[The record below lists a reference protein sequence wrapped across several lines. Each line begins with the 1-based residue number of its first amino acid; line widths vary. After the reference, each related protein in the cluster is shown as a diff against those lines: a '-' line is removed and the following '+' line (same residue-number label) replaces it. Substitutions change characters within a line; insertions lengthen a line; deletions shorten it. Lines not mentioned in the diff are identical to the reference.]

1 MKFSFFAVPLLL
13 ASALFVG
20 CASDIDAN
28 LVDAE
33 GADDSAAEAD
43 SDLSESYANRFF
55 GSYAINRASNFVE
68 FERIVLNSDGAY
80 SANVQAPP
88 NVRCFRAPCTV
99 VESGRWNAYAQ
110 SGGHRISLRPAGG
123 ALRVYVATMN
133 ANTGNL
139 VLTRK
144 GKRSTLQLDILS
156 RCAAM
161 RCTATTRCALLD
173 GSPTCAPIAPVTPP
187 TPACIK
193 TGCSGQICADGDRMS
208 TCEFRPEY
216 ACYAQA
222 ECTRQSNGQCGF
234 SKTPA
239 LVACLNANIEQ

>member
-1 MKFSFFAVPLLL
+1 MKFSFLAVPLVL
-13 ASALFVG
+13 ASALFAG
-20 CASDIDAN
+20 CASDIEPADD
-28 LVDAE
+28 LGTDAE
-33 GADDSAAEAD
+33 DSAAEA
-43 SDLSESYANRFF
+43 SSELTASYANRFF
-55 GSYAINRASNFVE
+55 GSYAIRRASNFVE

-80 SANVQAPP
+80 TANIQAPP

-110 SGGHRISLRPAGG
+110 SGGHRVSLRPTGG
-123 ALRVYVATMN
+123 ALRVYVATIN

-144 GKRSTLQLDILS
+144 GKRSTLQLDALS
-156 RCAAM
+156 RCAALSCM
-161 RCTATTRCALLD
+161 PNTQCALLD
-173 GSPTCAPIAPVTPP
+173 GEPTCAPTTPVAPPCV
-187 TPACIK
+187 K
-193 TGCSGQICADGDRMS
+193 TGCSGQICADGQRMS

-222 ECTRQSNGQCGF
+222 ECKRQSNGQCGF

-239 LVACLNANIEQ
+239 LVTCLNDNTDTDGL